1 MTLIAILDLQLDP
14 QRLDAGRQVLTET
27 LVATRAFPG
36 CLALEVLTDV
46 SDPAHVV
53 VYEAWASQEADA
65 AYRAWRAGEGASQLG
80 TVVSRP
86 PILTRFTTESDS

>member
-1 MTLIAILDLQLDP
+1 MTLIAILDLQLDGE
-14 QRLDAGRQVLTET
+14 RLDAARQVLKET

-53 VYEAWASQEADA
+53 VYEAWASPEADA
-65 AYRAWRAGEGASQLG
+65 AYRAWRAGEGKSQLP
-80 TVVSRP
+80 TVVTRP
-86 PILTRFTTESDS
+86 PILTRFSTESDT